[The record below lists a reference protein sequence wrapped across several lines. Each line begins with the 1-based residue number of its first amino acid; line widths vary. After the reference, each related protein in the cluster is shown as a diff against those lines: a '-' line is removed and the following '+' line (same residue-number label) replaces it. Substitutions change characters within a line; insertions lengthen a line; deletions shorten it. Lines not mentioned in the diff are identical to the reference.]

1 MPSSITFL
9 LDKFF
14 NNGRRRYLV
23 PTLLSGFIQ
32 SSLMASSQKNMQSR
46 ADADIL
52 FSPEVGRYD
61 LLAWSLFD
69 DLVSIG
75 LRHARSVLANSEAKL
90 LP

>member
-1 MPSSITFL
+1 
-9 LDKFF
+9 
-14 NNGRRRYLV
+14 
-23 PTLLSGFIQ
+23 
-32 SSLMASSQKNMQSR
+32 MQSR

>member
-1 MPSSITFL
+1 
-9 LDKFF
+9 
-14 NNGRRRYLV
+14 
-23 PTLLSGFIQ
+23 
-32 SSLMASSQKNMQSR
+32 MASSQKNMRSR
-46 ADADIL
+46 VNADVL